1 MGLVDLEDADLD
13 FRLPDVLD
21 ALALVRADDLEPE
34 PGFRREPLF
43 LEPADF
49 AFFFAI
55 VCACWFAL
63 DRTV

>member
-1 MGLVDLEDADLD
+1 MDLGLVDLAEADLD
-13 FRLPDVLD
+13 FRRPDVLG

-34 PGFRREPLF
+34 PGFRRVPLF

-55 VCACWFAL
+55 V
-63 DRTV
+63 